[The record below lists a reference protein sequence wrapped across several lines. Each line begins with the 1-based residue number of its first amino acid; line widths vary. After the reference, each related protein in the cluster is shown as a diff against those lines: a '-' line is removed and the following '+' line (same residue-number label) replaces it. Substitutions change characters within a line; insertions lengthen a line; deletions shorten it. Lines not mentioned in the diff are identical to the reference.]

1 MTTKS
6 APVKRRASARGLK
19 PEYRFDYAKSR
30 SNRFAVR
37 MRDGAVAVV
46 LDPDVASAFPTPA
59 SVNAALRSLLSNGA
73 SRRP

>member
-1 MTTKS
+1 
-6 APVKRRASARGLK
+6 
-19 PEYRFDYAKSR
+19 
-30 SNRFAVR
+30 
-37 MRDGAVAVV
+37 MRDGAIAVV